1 MRGEEGVARN
11 VVLFVGDGMGM
22 STVTAARFY
31 MAQRRGLNI
40 HDTVLSWEG
49 FPYTGLARVS
59 FYFILFYFILFFLL
73 PLFLILYYDLVI

>member
-1 MRGEEGVARN
+1 MRSEEGVARN

-40 HDTVLSWEG
+40 HDTLLSWEG

-59 FYFILFYFILFFLL
+59 FYFSLFFYYFILFISIVFNS
-73 PLFLILYYDLVI
+73 IL